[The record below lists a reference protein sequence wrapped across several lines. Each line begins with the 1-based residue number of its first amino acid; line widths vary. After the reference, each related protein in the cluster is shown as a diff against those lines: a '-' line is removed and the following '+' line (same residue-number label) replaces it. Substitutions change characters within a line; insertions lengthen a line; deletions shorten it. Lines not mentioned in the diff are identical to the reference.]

1 MYLKVI
7 GVNHKTAPI
16 EVREK
21 FSITKEAIQTGLQ
34 NIDQYA
40 GLNEAVILST
50 CNRMEI
56 YAVQLG
62 MSNEELGIDDSSS
75 IRNFLFDLIGCN
87 NDIEEY
93 LYEFTGVEA
102 IRHLFKVSSSLDSL
116 ILGEGQILSQV
127 KAAYSMA
134 KDMSTTSTILNT
146 LFNRAI
152 ATGKAVRT
160 DTKIAYNSVSV
171 SYAAVELAKDKLGSL
186 NGRKALIFGA
196 GKMAQL
202 TAQHLISHGIEKIF
216 IANHHIERAEE
227 LAEKIGGEA
236 VEWSKALDKAVDVD
250 VIVTSTGAPHYVVKS
265 AQTQQLMQRRNNRKL
280 FIIDIAVPRDVE
292 PEVADIDG
300 VTLYN
305 IDDLE
310 AVVDEHITQRQE
322 EAKLAKK
329 IIDENVT
336 ALVDRFKYLSFQPL
350 MASLSDRAEQVRL
363 HEMHRAA
370 SKLPNLTT
378 EEQRVIDNMT
388 RVIVRKILRMPMM
401 NLNSSAGTNEE
412 KFYTE
417 AMKAL
422 FF

>member
-75 IRNFLFDLIGCN
+75 IRNFLFDLIVCN

-102 IRHLFKVSSSLDSL
+102 IQHLFKVSSSLDSL

-227 LAEKIGGEA
+227 LAEKIDGEA
-236 VEWSKALDKAVDVD
+236 VEWSKALEKAVDVD

-350 MASLSDRAEQVRL
+350 MASLSERAEQVRL

>member
-1 MYLKVI
+1 MHLIVI

-21 FSITKEAIQTGLQ
+21 FSISKEAIQNGLK
-34 NIDQYA
+34 NINDYED
-40 GLNEAVILST
+40 LNEIAILST

-62 MSNEELGIDDSSS
+62 IDDLSSAK
-75 IRNFLFDLIGCN
+75 RFLFDLVDCDG
-87 NDIEEY
+87 DIEEY
-93 LYEFTGVEA
+93 LYVFTGVEA

-127 KAAYSMA
+127 KAAYTTA
-134 KDMSTTSTILNT
+134 KKMSTTSTILNT

-152 ATGKAVRT
+152 ATGKAVRS

-171 SYAAVELAKDKLGSL
+171 SYAAVELAKKSLGGL
-186 NGRKALIFGA
+186 IGKKALLFGA

-202 TAQHLISHGIEKIF
+202 TAQHLISHGVEKIF

-227 LAEKIGGEA
+227 LAVKIGGEA
-236 VEWSKALDKAVDVD
+236 VEWTKALDKAIDVD

-265 AQTQQLMQRRNNRKL
+265 LQTQELMKHRKGRQL

-292 PEVADIDG
+292 PEVGEIEG

-310 AVVDEHITQRQE
+310 AVVDEHIAQRQE
-322 EAKLAKK
+322 EAKLAQK
-329 IIDENVT
+329 IVDENVN
-336 ALVDRFKYLSFQPL
+336 ALVERFKYLSFQPL
-350 MASLSDRAEQVRL
+350 MASISERAESVRL
-363 HEMHRAA
+363 HELHRAS
-370 SKLPNLTT
+370 SKLQNLTV
-378 EEQRVIDNMT
+378 EEQKVIDNMT
-388 RVIVRKILRMPMM
+388 KVIVRKLLRMPMM
-401 NLNSSAGTNEE
+401 NLNSSAGTSEE

-422 FF
+422 FFNG